1 MQKQLTVPSQLFI
14 GSEPK
19 TSQHTEKMLQAV
31 FCTQTGDEHCF
42 CVNCRKVKQ
51 RQHHG
56 AVWIVPEKGY
66 GVDDIEIVFERIRFA
81 LDPGQRFFFILTK
94 AETLNLA
101 TANRLLKVLEEPPT
115 GYHFILHTTNERA
128 ILPTILSRSL
138 VTTLDQQ
145 DEHSAIHPLLTFFL
159 DEKKQVDL
167 FAFEA
172 LLKKEHLS
180 DSQSY
185 ELACNLLEILNE
197 KKKTSYQNNE
207 CDEQTRHALSEK
219 IHLITK
225 HLLKPPQS
233 GSSDIFW
240 KNLALALLHS

>member
-1 MQKQLTVPSQLFI
+1 MKNQSTVPSQLFV
-14 GSEPK
+14 GSEQK
-19 TSQHTEKMLQAV
+19 TSQQTEKMLQVV
-31 FCTQTGDEHCF
+31 FCIQTGDEHCF
-42 CVNCRKVKQ
+42 CVDCRKIKQ

-56 AVWIVPEKGY
+56 AIWIVPEKGY

-81 LDPGQRFFFILTK
+81 LDPGERFFFILTK
-94 AETLNLA
+94 AETLNVA

-128 ILPTILSRSL
+128 ILPTILSRSV

-145 DEHSAIHPLLTFFL
+145 DENNAVHPLLTFFL
-159 DEKKQVDL
+159 DEKKQADF

-185 ELACNLLEILNE
+185 ELACNLLEILNG
-197 KKKTSYQNNE
+197 KKKATYQENNE
-207 CDEQTRHALSEK
+207 QIRQILSDK
-219 IHLITK
+219 IQRVTK

-240 KNLALALLHS
+240 KNLFLALLHS